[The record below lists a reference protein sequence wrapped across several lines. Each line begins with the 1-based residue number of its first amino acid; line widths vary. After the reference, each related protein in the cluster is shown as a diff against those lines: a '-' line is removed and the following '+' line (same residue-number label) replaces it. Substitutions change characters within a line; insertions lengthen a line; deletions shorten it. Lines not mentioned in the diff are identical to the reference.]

1 MDSSSP
7 SDGVRPDRARARGTL
22 LTVLG
27 VVAALAIVAVA
38 ARGETPI
45 GQAGARRPG
54 EGLLDVLFSLFL
66 LLMGFGVV
74 LFFSLILLGRDAI
87 AQESLVKRKQRR
99 FVGLLVLGAFLLAL
113 LLLVRFRADNPEGLR
128 IPMLEPPDSDATG
141 ANADEGR
148 YTPEF
153 AWIPALIV
161 SALVLGGIAAA
172 WWSAKARK
180 RARGHHELTLAEALS
195 DVLEETLDDLRNER
209 DPRRA
214 VIAAYARLERAVAA
228 YGLPRRPAEAPLEYL
243 ARMLGELSVSR
254 AAVQRLTLLFERA
267 KFSQHEV
274 GPEMKEQAIAALQQV
289 QEELRAAELAARI
302 ERAAAL
308 EIARTRASRSTG

>member
-1 MDSSSP
+1 MDSSSQ
-7 SDGVRPDRARARGTL
+7 SNGVSARGTV

-45 GQAGARRPG
+45 GQAGTRRPAD
-54 EGLLDVLFSLFL
+54 GLLDVLLSLFV

-74 LFFSLILLGRDAI
+74 LFCYLLLLRKDAI
-87 AQESLVKRKQRR
+87 AQQRVLGKAKRSRYASLI
-99 FVGLLVLGAFLLAL
+99 VLGAFLIAL
-113 LLLVRFRADNPEGLR
+113 FFVVRYRAENPTGIR
-128 IPMLEPPDSDATG
+128 IPTIERPPG
-141 ANADEGR
+141 ADVAGEDRGEGR
-148 YTPEF
+148 YVPEF
-153 AWIPALIV
+153 AWIPVLIM
-161 SALVLGGIAAA
+161 LVLALGGIVAA
-172 WWSAKARK
+172 WWSAKLRK
-180 RARGHHELTLAEALS
+180 RARGGDATTLAEALS
-195 DVLEETLDDLRNER
+195 DVLEETLDDLRAES

-254 AAVQRLTLLFERA
+254 PAVRQLTLLFERA
-267 KFSQHEV
+267 KFSHHDV

-302 ERAAAL
+302 ERATAL
-308 EIARTRASRSTG
+308 ELARERAATS